1 MFIKNSLE
9 EIYNNQKMY
18 LWSLSL
24 EKVVG
29 DELTLNY
36 SKKQERAILY
46 VSLLPTF
53 FFPFNLNFGPF
64 ILIALKSF
72 LIYVK

>member
-9 EIYNNQKMY
+9 EIYNNQKMC

-24 EKVVG
+24 EKIVG

-53 FFPFNLNFGPF
+53 FSL
-64 ILIALKSF
+64 LIWFLDLSF
-72 LIYVK
+72 W

>member
-53 FFPFNLNFGPF
+53 FSL
-64 ILIALKSF
+64 LI
-72 LIYVK
+72 

>member
-53 FFPFNLNFGPF
+53 FSL
-64 ILIALKSF
+64 LIWFLDLSF
-72 LIYVK
+72 W

>member
-9 EIYNNQKMY
+9 EIYNNQKMC

-53 FFPFNLNFGPF
+53 FSL
-64 ILIALKSF
+64 LIWFLELSF
-72 LIYVK
+72 W